1 MINRIRLIGLAF
13 VAILILV
20 LVAAMLYY
28 RAEASS
34 LGKEAE
40 ASAERLKT
48 VSEQLSAL
56 QVDYAATLA
65 ILGQREVE
73 KAAALDKYTKAS
85 RALARLRVTDVR
97 VRDWASVPLPVA
109 VRELFKSTSLQEGAA
124 P

>member
-1 MINRIRLIGLAF
+1 MINRIRLISLAF

-28 RAEASS
+28 RAEASN

-85 RALARLRVTDVR
+85 RALARLRVTDES
-97 VRDWASVPLPVA
+97 VRDWASVPLPVS
-109 VRELFKSTSLQEGAA
+109 VRGLFKPSSLQEGAA